1 MDPLGI
7 PDQDITSLGE
17 TPMNALTISLSIWG
31 IVVTAF
37 VVLMVYRGYLS
48 QHETDQLFLS
58 ETAPSSV
65 HMENDEVIR
74 RTNSIEPLCRG
85 VGGAAILMTLVV
97 AGIWLTQML
106 ATAHVI

>member
-1 MDPLGI
+1 
-7 PDQDITSLGE
+7 
-17 TPMNALTISLSIWG
+17 MNALTISLSIWG
-31 IVVTAF
+31 LVIAAF

-58 ETAPSSV
+58 EAVPSAG
-65 HMENDEVIR
+65 HQENDDIIR
-74 RTNSIEPLCRG
+74 RTNSIEPLCKG

-106 ATAHVI
+106 STAHLI